1 MDFGFTPEQEQLR
14 AQVRR
19 LLDTE
24 LPLERILA
32 WSAKPQ
38 PLDRALWTRVAALGW
53 PGITVP
59 EAYGGLGLGCEDL
72 IVVLEEMGKSLAPLP
87 LLATDAAVTAIRLL
101 ADDAQCTAHLP
112 GIAAGATIA
121 TIAVL
126 EESDV
131 VAPDAIATRARAA
144 EGEARHA
151 TGAAATRGAGA
162 AGDVVLD
169 GVKLFV
175 PDAQHADLILVAAR
189 ENDGV
194 SLFAVPATAPGV
206 RVAPLVVVDPTK
218 PAAEVRLESVR
229 LAASARLGVAG
240 GAWPAIVRV
249 LDRMTIGL
257 AAEMI
262 GAADAALAMAVEYAK
277 VRRQFGSP
285 IGRFQGVK
293 HRCAELLVDIESA
306 RSLVYYGAWAV
317 EQSPEQAASY
327 AAMAKAAASEALDAT
342 GEECIQIHGAIGYT
356 WECHAH
362 LFYKRGRHC
371 HVWMGA
377 PDEHYE
383 RVLALQEQTA

>member
-1 MDFGFTPEQEQLR
+1 MDFGFTSEQEQLR
-14 AQVRR
+14 VQVRR
-19 LLDTE
+19 FLDTE
-24 LPLERILA
+24 VPLERILA

-38 PLDRALWTRVAALGW
+38 PLDRALWKRIAALGW
-53 PGITVP
+53 PGITIP
-59 EAYGGLGLGCEDL
+59 EGHAGLGLGCEDL
-72 IVVLEEMGKSLAPLP
+72 IVVLEEMGRSLAPLP

-101 ADDAQCTAHLP
+101 AGDAQCAARLP
-112 GIAAGATIA
+112 GIAAGETIA

-131 VAPDAIATRARAA
+131 VAPDAIATRATA
-144 EGEARHA
+144 
-151 TGAAATRGAGA
+151 A

-175 PDAQHADLILVAAR
+175 PDGQHADLILVAAR
-189 ENDGV
+189 EEDGV
-194 SLFAVPATAPGV
+194 SLFAVPASAPGV
-206 RVAPLVVVDPTK
+206 GVAPLVVVDPTK

-229 LAASARLGVAG
+229 LAASARLGAAG
-240 GAWPAIVRV
+240 GAWPAITRV

-257 AAEMI
+257 AAEMV

-317 EQSPEQAASY
+317 EHSPDEAASY
-327 AAMAKAAASEALDAT
+327 AAMAKAAASEALDAA

-383 RVLALQEQTA
+383 RVLALQERTTS